1 MTISIERTILKQLLS
16 DPDYTKRVLPF
27 IHPEY
32 FQQESERHVFTTIR
46 DFVDQWVTVPSA
58 AAIQLQLQNSGKL
71 TEHQYK
77 LTTELVNELE
87 QQQALDQ
94 TQQAWL
100 LKSTEQFCQEKA
112 LYLSVMQAI
121 HIMDKEPH
129 NKHDIPRVLQ
139 DALSVGFETH
149 IGHDF
154 TDDAE
159 KRYDLTHS
167 VGKKIPFGIE
177 KFNFITKG
185 GLEPKTLNV
194 LMAGTAV
201 GKSLVLCDM
210 AASSIMQG
218 KNVLYFTLE
227 MAEEKIGQRIDA
239 NLLNIPI
246 NQFDVMPKGNYL
258 AAMERL
264 KKAHTLGKLIIKE
277 FPPTAAH
284 AGHFRNIVK
293 ELHLKKKFVADLIIV
308 DYLNLCA
315 STRFKA
321 GGQSVNSYT
330 YIKAIAEELRG
341 LAVEL
346 GVPLLTA
353 TQINR
358 TGFAKSDPNL
368 EDTSESFG
376 LPMTAD
382 LMLALVTSEEL
393 EKANLIMVKQ
403 LKNRYN
409 DVGNPR
415 RFVVSIDK
423 SRMRLTDAPDSAQDA
438 IQNPEDEDEA
448 EVTENAPP
456 PNSFKTKGKS
466 PASYGGIR

>member
-1 MTISIERTILKQLLS
+1 MISIERTILKQLLS
-16 DPDYTKRVLPF
+16 DADYTKRVLPF
-27 IHPEY
+27 IVPEY
-32 FQQESERHVFTTIR
+32 FQNEAERHVFVTIK
-46 DFVDQWVTVPSA
+46 DFVDQWVNVPSA

-71 TEHQYK
+71 SEHQFK
-77 LTTELVNELE
+77 QATELVSELD
-87 QQQALDQ
+87 QQQALDS

-100 LKSTEQFCQEKA
+100 LKSTESFCQEKA

-121 HIMDKEPH
+121 HVMDKEPH
-129 NKHDIPRVLQ
+129 NKHDIPRILSE
-139 DALSVGFETH
+139 ALAVGFETH

-154 TDDAE
+154 IENAE
-159 KRYDLTHS
+159 QRYDITHS
-167 VGKKIPFGIE
+167 VAKKIPFGIE

-210 AASSIMQG
+210 AASTIMQG
-218 KNVLYFTLE
+218 KHVLYFTLE

-239 NLLNIPI
+239 NLLNVPI
-246 NQFDVMPKGNYL
+246 NQFDQMPKGNYL

-284 AGHFRNIVK
+284 AGHFRNILK
-293 ELHLKKKFVADLIIV
+293 ELHLKKKFLPDLIIV

-321 GGQSVNSYT
+321 GQASVNSYT
-330 YIKAIAEELRG
+330 YVKAIAEEIRG
-341 LAVEL
+341 LAVEM
-346 GVPLLTA
+346 GVPVLTA

-382 LMLALVTSEEL
+382 LMLALVTSEDL
-393 EKANLIMVKQ
+393 EKSGLIMVKQ

-409 DVGNPR
+409 DVANPR
-415 RFVVSIDK
+415 RFVVKIDK
-423 SRMRLTDAPDSAQDA
+423 SRMRLTDASDEDQDA
-438 IQNPEDEDEA
+438 LQNPEDEDDTELS
-448 EVTENAPP
+448 ENAPP
-456 PNSFKTKGKS
+456 VKSFKTKGKT